1 MSANSLPHGS
11 EDVLALPAGQIPD
24 TISALVRKREFS
36 SLVCRIHREIRSPDP
51 ALRAKGTE
59 ALQRLGFP
67 E

>member
-1 MSANSLPHGS
+1 MSASNLPHGS
-11 EDVLALPAGQIPD
+11 EDVLALPARQIPD
-24 TISALVRKREFS
+24 TISTLVKTRQFS

-51 ALRAKGTE
+51 ALRAKGAK